1 MHVISSR
8 KHHVVIDSALS
19 VLQVVLIRHVGRLF
33 FAINLTDLP
42 IGLLKEVVVLFLK
55 SCALETVLITS
66 QQPCFCLR
74 PHPIL
79 PCTNNSAGTFTWRMA

>member
-42 IGLLKEVVVLFLK
+42 IGLLKEVVVLFL
-55 SCALETVLITS
+55 
-66 QQPCFCLR
+66 
-74 PHPIL
+74 
-79 PCTNNSAGTFTWRMA
+79 